1 MGFRIEIDGRPY
13 EATDFTVQEASTPL
27 AAGDSTGQVG
37 SISISLPMIDPYINP
52 THPVVKFGPRILIG
66 KSVRLID
73 ERKGFTL
80 GKVVSTGRSDG
91 GGTFTVE
98 CLSRLGELNVYGI
111 QAKPFNGTLAAAFTY
126 YLSLCNI
133 TVDLFIDPAIASKP
147 VIFPGWNGELW
158 FYLKQMAAAM
168 DCDISLVSG
177 IVVLRPIRT
186 RIATRGR
193 DLDRSDSSGGGTLAQ
208 AVEVYMYNNKVI
220 TNKLVYPPGGW
231 TPEVPT
237 INVNAGE
244 YVEEVLQLSASVSS
258 INQPIMVTYVDA
270 SYDAT
275 SVFTV
280 VGDDGLPIPIDMWK
294 NYGGSLSV
302 VINPDTTSLTVK
314 IQAPD
319 GIYNKDATKIGVYGI
334 SLSSDNNTGR
344 YSTLRI
350 IGSGVAFDK
359 QKMTLPTGV
368 PASKTA
374 TEIGVTID
382 NPFIGDIGQLYRAG
396 SRAAKGFNGRTQT
409 INGTVTAINQLGDS
423 GVATYPTYAQVQ
435 AMYAGKTYAQV
446 QALNA
451 GKSYADVQQ
460 EFFELVKNNFENQV
474 FGNVNGARVWDQAS
488 RRWYRIRNGSLG
500 AGTIQFQADD
510 DLTYA
515 DMAQAFAGMTYAQVK
530 AMYAGATYHDA
541 DLMGNYNGSN

>member
-1 MGFRIEIDGRPY
+1 MGFRIEIDGRSY

-27 AAGDSTGQVG
+27 AAGDSSGQVG
-37 SISISLPMIDPYINP
+37 TIQITLPKIDGDLNP
-52 THPVVKFGPRILIG
+52 DHPVAKFGPRILIG
-66 KSVRLID
+66 KSVRLVD

-80 GKVVSTGRSDG
+80 GSVDSVSRSDG
-91 GGTFTVE
+91 GGTFSLN
-98 CLSRLGELNVYGI
+98 CISRLGELNVYGV
-111 QAKPFNGTLAAAFTY
+111 QAKPFNGTLAAAFAY
-126 YLSLCNI
+126 YLTLANV
-133 TVDLFIDPAIASKP
+133 TTDYFIDPSIASRP
-147 VIFPGWNGELW
+147 VVFPGWSGELW
-158 FYLKQMAAAM
+158 FMFKQMAAAM

-177 IVVLRPIRT
+177 VIVLRPIRT

-220 TNKLVYPPGGW
+220 TNKLVYPTGGW
-231 TPEVPT
+231 TEEVPT
-237 INVNAGE
+237 INVNSGE
-244 YVEEVLQLSASVSS
+244 YIEEVLELSASVSS
-258 INQPIMVTYVDA
+258 INQPLMQTFVGPDYEA
-270 SYDAT
+270 N
-275 SVFTV
+275 SVYTV
-280 VGDDGLPIPIDMWK
+280 VGDDGLPIPVAAWND
-294 NYGGSLSV
+294 NGGRLSV

-314 IQAPD
+314 IQAPT
-319 GIYNKDATKIGVYGI
+319 GLPNKDGTEIGVYGI

-350 IGSGVAFDK
+350 IGSGVAFTK
-359 QKMTLPTGV
+359 EKMTLPTGV

-382 NPFIGDIGQLYRAG
+382 NPFISTISDLYKAG

-409 INGTVTAINQLGDS
+409 INGTVTAVNRLGDS

-446 QALNA
+446 QTINS
-451 GKSYADVQQ
+451 GKTYAQVRQ
-460 EFFELVKNNFENQV
+460 EFFDLVKNNFENQV

-488 RRWYRIRNGSLG
+488 RRWYRIRNGSLNS
-500 AGTIQFQADD
+500 GTIQFQADD

-515 DMAQAFAGMTYAQVK
+515 DMQEAFAGMTYAQVK
-530 AMYAGATYHDA
+530 AMYAGATYHEA